1 MVRKLLIAEDNKFTA
16 IQYKKFL
23 ETKGYKITIFN
34 DGAKCLEKFKSEL
47 RYNQVVLKE
56 KSAPYDY
63 VLLDHDMPK
72 MSGSEVSEIIR
83 KLCPKQKIIF
93 LSAYGQN
100 ILKSHESSKDGFLQ
114 IIQKPFSLE
123 FLLDKVEPKSFTTI
137 KRTNQESTVMTSTQ
151 SPETVR

>member
-16 IQYKKFL
+16 KQYKKFL
-23 ETKGYKITIFN
+23 ETKGYKISIFN
-34 DGAKCLEKFKSEL
+34 DGEKCLERFKNEL
-47 RYNQVVLKE
+47 RYYRVVLKN

-72 MSGSEVSEIIR
+72 RNGSDVSKIIR
-83 KLCPKQKIIF
+83 KLCPQQKIIF

-100 ILKSHESSKDGFLQ
+100 ILNSHDSSKDGFLQ
-114 IIQKPFSLE
+114 IMQKPFSLE
-123 FLLDKVEPKSFTTI
+123 FLLSKVEPKSFTSI
-137 KRTNQESTVMTSTQ
+137 KRSNQESNVMTSTQ

>member
-16 IQYKKFL
+16 VQYKKFL
-23 ETKGYKITIFN
+23 EAKGYTVTVFN
-34 DGAKCLEKFKSEL
+34 DGVKCFEKYRSEL
-47 RYNQVVLKE
+47 KYNQVILKD

-72 MSGSEVSEIIR
+72 MTGAEVAKKIY
-83 KLCPKQKIIF
+83 KQCPKQKIIF
-93 LSAYGQN
+93 LSAYGQS
-100 ILKSHESSKDGFLQ
+100 ILTSLDSTKEGFLQ

-123 FLLDKVEPKSFTTI
+123 FLLKKITPKSFTSI
-137 KRTNQESTVMTSTQ
+137 KRINQESSLMTATQ